1 MEGESRR
8 GADAGTDNA
17 SMGFMLTAGIMEDAL
32 EKLKLLDY
40 ERDFCQRWEFRPLS
54 RHFFAIPTNPGE
66 QFFTFTSLAAWLF
79 TCCGRNFEQP
89 QEYDDPNATVSNIL
103 DEMKKLGISADFPPA
118 KLKTGSGEQVCYVID
133 KLADEALISKKF
145 LWQKPQHEQE
155 DFEEETMED
164 DEAELTLNKVEE
176 EMTDEIGEEIEEE
189 DSYLDLAGMKQQ
201 TQMNDITDS
210 SKPDSVMESTIDAA
224 EWKLEVERVLPLLK
238 VHIRTDNKDWRT
250 HYEQMQQHSEEIK
263 SSLTE
268 TKGHL
273 DKLHHEISRTLEK
286 ISSREKYINN
296 QLEHLLQ
303 EFRSLQDTLAE
314 TKERYKQGSGGVT
327 ELTKTLAQITE
338 ELESVKAQMD
348 ERGTNMTDA
357 GPLVRIKQALTRL
370 KQEVQ
375 QMDVR
380 IGVVEHSL
388 LLAKIRDRSAIR
400 EDMQASVTHAAT
412 FGDLKPF

>member
-1 MEGESRR
+1 MEGEARR
-8 GADAGTDNA
+8 GGDAAADNA
-17 SMGFMLTAGIMEDAL
+17 SMGYMLTVGTMEEVL

-40 ERDFCQRWEFRPLS
+40 ETDFCKQMGFRPLS
-54 RHFFAIPTNPGE
+54 RHYFALATNPGE
-66 QFFTFTSLAAWLF
+66 QFFTFTSLAAWLL

-103 DEMKKLGISADFPPA
+103 DEMKKLGVPADFPPA

-133 KLADEALISKKF
+133 KLADEALKAKKF
-145 LWQKPQHEQE
+145 VWKKAQHEQE

-176 EMTDEIGEEIEEE
+176 EMMDEVEEEIEEE

-201 TQMNDITDS
+201 SQMNEIADS
-210 SKPDSVMESTIDAA
+210 SKPDSVMESTTDAA

-250 HYEQMQQHSEEIK
+250 HYEQMQQHSKEIK

-286 ISSREKYINN
+286 ISSREKYVNN

-327 ELTKTLAQITE
+327 ELTKSLSQITE

-375 QMDVR
+375 QMEVR

-388 LLAKIRDRSAIR
+388 LGAKLQNRSAIR
-400 EDMQASVTHAAT
+400 EDMQAPVTDAST
-412 FGDLKPF
+412 FGDFKPF

>member
-1 MEGESRR
+1 MEGEVRR
-8 GADAGTDNA
+8 GADAAADNA
-17 SMGFMLTAGIMEDAL
+17 SQGYMLTVGVMEEVL

-40 ERDFCQRWEFRPLS
+40 ETDFCKQMGFRPLS
-54 RHFFAIPTNPGE
+54 R
-66 QFFTFTSLAAWLF
+66 
-79 TCCGRNFEQP
+79 FEFVSY
-89 QEYDDPNATVSNIL
+89 YDDPNATVSSIL
-103 DEMKKLGISADFPPA
+103 DEMKKLGVPADFPPG
-118 KLKTGSGEQVCYVID
+118 KLKTGSGEQICYVID
-133 KLADEALISKKF
+133 KLADEALKTRKF
-145 LWQKPQHEQE
+145 AWQKPQHAQE

-176 EMTDEIGEEIEEE
+176 EMMDEVEEEIEED

-201 TQMNDITDS
+201 SQMNEMVDS
-210 SKPDSVMESTIDAA
+210 SKPDSVMESTTDAA

-250 HYEQMQQHSEEIK
+250 HYEQMQQHSEGIK

-268 TKGHL
+268 TRGHL

-303 EFRSLQDTLAE
+303 EFRSLQDNLAE
-314 TKERYKQGSGGVT
+314 S
-327 ELTKTLAQITE
+327 QITE

-375 QMDVR
+375 QMEVR

-388 LLAKIRDRSAIR
+388 LVAKIRDRSAIR
-400 EDMQASVTHAAT
+400 EDMHAPVSDATT
-412 FGDLKPF
+412 FGDFKPF

>member
-1 MEGESRR
+1 MEGEVRR
-8 GADAGTDNA
+8 GGDAAADNA
-17 SMGFMLTAGIMEDAL
+17 SMGYMLTVVTMEEVL

-40 ERDFCQRWEFRPLS
+40 ETDFCKQMGFRPLS
-54 RHFFAIPTNPGE
+54 RHYFAMATNPGE
-66 QFFTFTSLAAWLF
+66 QFFTFTSLSAWLL
-79 TCCGRNFEQP
+79 TCCGRSFEQP

-103 DEMKKLGISADFPPA
+103 DELKKLGVVADFPPA

-133 KLADEALISKKF
+133 KLADEALKVKNF
-145 LWQKPQHEQE
+145 VWQKPQHEQE

-176 EMTDEIGEEIEEE
+176 EM
-189 DSYLDLAGMKQQ
+189 K
-201 TQMNDITDS
+201 DIADS

-250 HYEQMQQHSEEIK
+250 HYEQMQQHSEGIK

-303 EFRSLQDTLAE
+303 EFRSLQDSLAE

-327 ELTKTLAQITE
+327 ELTKSLSQITE

-375 QMDVR
+375 QMEVR

-388 LLAKIRDRSAIR
+388 LVAKIRDRSAIR
-400 EDMQASVTHAAT
+400 EDMHAPVSDAAT
-412 FGDLKPF
+412 FGDFKPF

>member
-1 MEGESRR
+1 MDGEARR
-8 GADAGTDNA
+8 GADAGADNA
-17 SMGFMLTAGIMEDAL
+17 SMGYMLSVGVMEEVL

-40 ERDFCQRWEFRPLS
+40 ETDFCKQWGFRPLS

-66 QFFTFTSLAAWLF
+66 QFFTFTSLAAWLLV
-79 TCCGRNFEQP
+79 CCGKNFEQP

-103 DEMKKLGISADFPPA
+103 DELKKLGVSADFPPA

-133 KLADEALISKKF
+133 KLADEALKAKKF
-145 LWQKPQHEQE
+145 AWQRPQHAQE

-176 EMTDEIGEEIEEE
+176 EMMDEAEEEIEED

-201 TQMNDITDS
+201 SQMNEIADS
-210 SKPDSVMESTIDAA
+210 AKPDSVMESTTDAA

-250 HYEQMQQHSEEIK
+250 HYEQMQQHSEGIK

-303 EFRSLQDTLAE
+303 EFRSLQDTSAE
-314 TKERYKQGSGGVT
+314 TKERYRQGSGGVT
-327 ELTKTLAQITE
+327 ELTKSLAQITE
-338 ELESVKAQMD
+338 ELETVKAQMD

-388 LLAKIRDRSAIR
+388 LTAKLRDRSAIR
-400 EDMQASVTHAAT
+400 EDMHAPVTDAAH
-412 FGDLKPF
+412 FGDFKPF

>member
-1 MEGESRR
+1 MDGEARR
-8 GADAGTDNA
+8 GAETGADNA
-17 SMGFMLTAGIMEDAL
+17 SMGYMLTVGVMEEVL

-40 ERDFCQRWEFRPLS
+40 ETDFCKQWGFRPLS
-54 RHFFAIPTNPGE
+54 RHFFALPTNPGE
-66 QFFTFTSLAAWLF
+66 QFFTFTSLAAWLL

-103 DEMKKLGISADFPPA
+103 DELKKLGASADFPPA

-133 KLADEALISKKF
+133 KLADEALKAKKF
-145 LWQKPQHEQE
+145 AWQKPQHAQE

-176 EMTDEIGEEIEEE
+176 EMMDEADEEIEE
-189 DSYLDLAGMKQQ
+189 DDNYLDLAGMKQQ
-201 TQMNDITDS
+201 SQMNDIANS
-210 SKPDSVMESTIDAA
+210 SKPDSVMESTTDAA

-250 HYEQMQQHSEEIK
+250 HYEQMQQHSEGIK

-286 ISSREKYINN
+286 IGSREKYINN

-338 ELESVKAQMD
+338 ELETVKAQMD

-370 KQEVQ
+370 KQEVT

-388 LLAKIRDRSAIR
+388 LLARIRDRSAIR
-400 EDMQASVTHAAT
+400 EDMHAPVTDAT
-412 FGDLKPF
+412 FGDFKAF

>member
-1 MEGESRR
+1 MEGEVRR
-8 GADAGTDNA
+8 GAETGADNA
-17 SMGFMLTAGIMEDAL
+17 SMGYMLTVGVMEEVL

-40 ERDFCQRWEFRPLS
+40 ETDFCKQWGFRPLS
-54 RHFFAIPTNPGE
+54 RHFFALPTNPGE
-66 QFFTFTSLAAWLF
+66 QFFTFTSLAAWLL

-103 DEMKKLGISADFPPA
+103 DELKKLGASADFPPA

-133 KLADEALISKKF
+133 KLADEALKAKKF
-145 LWQKPQHEQE
+145 AWQKPQHAQE

-176 EMTDEIGEEIEEE
+176 EMMDEADEEIEE
-189 DSYLDLAGMKQQ
+189 DDNYLDLAGMKQQ
-201 TQMNDITDS
+201 SQMNDIADS
-210 SKPDSVMESTIDAA
+210 SKPDSVMESTTDAA

-238 VHIRTDNKDWRT
+238 VHIRTDNKVGIMVNRFYT
-250 HYEQMQQHSEEIK
+250 FCRC
-263 SSLTE
+263 SSDY
-268 TKGHL
+268 GHL

-286 ISSREKYINN
+286 IGSREKYINN

-338 ELESVKAQMD
+338 ELETVKAQMD

-370 KQEVQ
+370 KQEVT

-388 LLAKIRDRSAIR
+388 LLARIRDRSAIR
-400 EDMQASVTHAAT
+400 EDMHAPVTDAT
-412 FGDLKPF
+412 FGDFKAF